1 MLRDRVMICIWNG
14 SEEGRTDGY
23 HHEFDTIEVLDF
35 ASRPW
40 GLSRFIHGHIHVTPE
55 RALRFIVRRGR
66 SRGRRTHELHAAI
79 ASPDGPEH
87 GLKSANIL
95 ARLLWRPGN
104 RNTVPFIRD
113 PGVDVTFKRTSCPV
127 QKRFP
132 SAPNP
137 LG

>member
-1 MLRDRVMICIWNG
+1 MIYVWNG

-35 ASRPW
+35 ASRPR
-40 GLSRFIHGHIHVTPE
+40 GLSRFIHGHVHVTPE
-55 RALRFIVRRGR
+55 RALGYIVRRGR
-66 SRGRRTHELHAAI
+66 TRGQRTHELHAAV
-79 ASPDGPEH
+79 ASADGPEH
-87 GLKSANIL
+87 GLESVNIL
-95 ARLLWRPGN
+95 PRLLWRPGN
-104 RNTVPFIRD
+104 RNRAPFERD
-113 PGVDVTFKRTSCPV
+113 PGVDVTLKRTSCPV